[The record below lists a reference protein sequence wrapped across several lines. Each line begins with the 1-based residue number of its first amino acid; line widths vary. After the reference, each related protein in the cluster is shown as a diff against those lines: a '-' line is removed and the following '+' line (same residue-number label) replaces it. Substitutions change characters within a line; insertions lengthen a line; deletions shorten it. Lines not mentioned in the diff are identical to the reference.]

1 MRESEG
7 VVVAEI
13 FFSPID
19 SFKISLRLMRDL
31 LRLACMQMCVAGG
44 LWKKERKKKKKK
56 TWIGGLVV
64 D

>member
-13 FFSPID
+13 FFGPID

-31 LRLACMQMCVAGG
+31 LRLTCIQMCVAGG
-44 LWKKERKKKKKK
+44 S
-56 TWIGGLVV
+56 
-64 D
+64 